1 MLLVW
6 IIFFE
11 MAVLYFASAVL
22 LNSRLAA
29 PRWGW
34 VQFWLMLVGA
44 LMTNVAVLQGNSS
57 VMFTSYAPLLAAPH
71 FYLGLVLFA
80 VGALIGCAVFF
91 GTLVV
96 AKDEK
101 TYEGSVPLVTFG
113 AITAAII
120 AVFTL
125 ACGAIILIPTFLWSL
140 GIISGIDPLMYK
152 LVWWGMGH
160 SSQQI
165 NVSAHVAVWYAIG
178 AMVLGAKPISEK
190 VSRMAFL
197 MYILFLQLASAHHM
211 LVEPGVSSSW
221 KIFNTSYA
229 MYLAVLGSM
238 IHGMTVPGAIEA
250 AQRAKGYNKGL
261 FEWLRKAPWGNPA
274 FAGMFL
280 SLVMFG
286 FLGGISGVV
295 MGTEQINLIMHN
307 TLYVP
312 GHFHA
317 TVVAGTT
324 LAFMAITYLLVPLIF
339 RREVMFRKV
348 AQLQPY
354 IFGLGVAGISLFMMG
369 AGTLGVPR
377 RHWDITFADAL
388 TPVPV
393 LARGVPDAG
402 AQRHVRDHGRDRRR
416 DVHSRRRLLG
426 LLRPQDRRQRSG
438 AARSGVRRGIGRG
451 RGALRQRGNAQDPR
465 HDRAGRRVLRV
476 VRPVLLRE
484 LEVPCRGLAAAVGA
498 NVHQAVAQDADL
510 AANRASWRSTVEVFK
525 PRIALEI
532 MFAGIAGVAMAQG
545 PGLPPCAVAGSC
557 DRGLPGRCERRCAQ
571 SPGRTRPRR
580 AHVAHSRPS
589 VRHRAARRR
598 LRHGSR

>member
-1 MLLVW
+1 MTAASTFRTCPTTGLKVDRSAENLIKANAVVAVVFLLVGGLFGLSIALTRWPAVHLLPADWFYLALTAHGFDVLLAW

-22 LNSRLAA
+22 LGSRLAA

-34 VQFWLMLVGA
+34 AQFWLMLVGA
-44 LMTNVAVLQGNSS
+44 LMANVAVLQGNSS
-57 VMFTSYAPLLAAPH
+57 VMFTSYPPLQAAPH

-96 AKDEK
+96 AKEEK

-125 ACGAIILIPTFLWSL
+125 ACGAIILIPTFLWSI
-140 GIISGIDPLMYK
+140 GIIHGVDSLMYK

-238 IHGMTVPGAIEA
+238 IHGLTVPGAIEA

-261 FEWLRKAPWGNPA
+261 FEWLRKAPWGNPV
-274 FAGMFL
+274 FSGVFI
-280 SLVMFG
+280 SLIGFG
-286 FLGGISGVV
+286 FLGGISGVM
-295 MGTEQINLIMHN
+295 MGTEQLNMIIHN
-307 TLYVP
+307 TIYVP

-317 TVVAGTT
+317 TVVIGTT
-324 LAFMAITYLLVPLIF
+324 LSFMALTYFLIPVLF
-339 RREVMFRKV
+339 KREMINPKL
-348 AQLQPY
+348 AQAQPY
-354 IFGLGVAGISLFMMG
+354 LFGLSMYFFVLVMMG
-369 AGTLGVPR
+369 AGTLGVSR
-377 RHWDITFADAL
+377 RHWDMAFNGSAL
-388 TPVPV
+388 AYQWP
-393 LARGVPDAG
+393 
-402 AQRHVRDHGRDRRR
+402 
-416 DVHSRRRLLG
+416 
-426 LLRPQDRRQRSG
+426 G
-438 AARSGVRRGIGRG
+438 AAYLMMGLVGI
-451 RGALRQRGNAQDPR
+451 A
-465 HDRAGRRVLRV
+465 
-476 VRPVLLRE
+476 
-484 LEVPCRGLAAAVGA
+484 GLAAIAGGAIYIYITVGSLLWGKRLEA
-498 NVHQAVAQDADL
+498 GAASPKYTPIPPTAPTVVAQSYGSAGFAAPGTFTL
-510 AANRASWRSTVEVFK
+510 AMVFLTAFILYYFINWKYLST
-525 PRIALEI
+525 LW
-532 MFAGIAGVAMAQG
+532 
-545 PGLPPCAVAGSC
+545 GLS
-557 DRGLPGRCERRCAQ
+557 
-571 SPGRTRPRR
+571 
-580 AHVAHSRPS
+580 
-589 VRHRAARRR
+589 
-598 LRHGSR
+598 